1 MTSFATVILA
11 AGEGKRMKSRTPK
24 VLHTVCGKPMVS
36 LVCDVARKA
45 RHDPIIVVVRDA
57 SSAIVGML
65 DSSCEY
71 AFQAEPLGTGD
82 ALLCARDAAGDF
94 DNILVMNGD
103 IPLIR
108 PGTLTELTELH
119 LRSEAP
125 VTMLTA
131 TVDEPYGLGRV
142 ARDSSGLVRAVV
154 EHSEADAE
162 TLSLPEIN
170 AGVYC
175 FRADWLW
182 DNLVRVQTSTSG
194 EIFLTHLIGMAA
206 DSGYDVATHRAG
218 DPTEALGVNTR
229 VELASAE
236 SVMRER
242 IREKWMLSGVS
253 MPDPQ
258 SVYID
263 CDVEIGSDT
272 VVLPNTHIRGG
283 TRIGVECEIGPNSI
297 IEDSSIGDRVQVVAS
312 VVEEATLESNV
323 DVGPFS
329 HIRPDTYLEAGVHIG
344 NFAEVKNSRIGQGT
358 KSGHFSYIGDAQ
370 VGSNVN
376 IGAGSITC
384 NFDGEHKHQTV
395 IGDDAFIGCDTMM
408 VAPVSIGD
416 RSYTSAGSVI
426 NRNIPPDSGA
436 IGAPARIRRRR
447 VEESDS
453 ESSSS
458 RSAGPPA
465 SEH

>member
-36 LVCDVARKA
+36 LVWEAARKVG
-45 RHDPIIVVVRDA
+45 HDPIITVVRDA
-57 SSAIVGML
+57 SSAIVGTL
-65 DSSCEY
+65 DNSCEY

-103 IPLIR
+103 IPLVQ
-108 PGTLTELTELH
+108 PGTLIELTEVH

-131 TVDEPYGLGRV
+131 TVDEPDGLGRV
-142 ARDSSGLVRAVV
+142 VRDSSGLVRAVV
-154 EHSEADAE
+154 ERSEADAE
-162 TLSLPEIN
+162 TLSLTEIN

-182 DNLVRVQTSTSG
+182 DNLARVQASTSG

-206 DSGYDVATHRAG
+206 DSGYDVATHRAS

-229 VELASAE
+229 AELASAE
-236 SVMRER
+236 SVMRKR
-242 IREKWMLSGVS
+242 IRERWMLSGVS

-263 CDVEIGSDT
+263 CDVVIGADT

-297 IEDSSIGDRVQVVAS
+297 IEHSSIGDRVLVVAS
-312 VVEEATLESNV
+312 VVEESTLESNV

-376 IGAGSITC
+376 IGAGSVTC
-384 NFDGEHKHQTV
+384 NFDGERKHQTV
-395 IGDDAFIGCDTMM
+395 IGNDAFIGCDTMM
-408 VAPVSIGD
+408 VAPVTIGD

-426 NRNIPPDSGA
+426 NRSVPPDSGA

-447 VEESDS
+447 VEESDT

-458 RSAGPPA
+458 RPAGPPT